1 MKFNQLYASFP
12 RFLETFSPFS
22 GRKRKRDLAENAGD
36 SLSARP
42 TKQAQTAAHHSIPG
56 APAVSH
62 YSNTR
67 VAFVAAQS
75 KGSLPQPADPLREE
89 TSQSA
94 QLAHSRAV
102 AQPAFN
108 TTALIQPARL
118 SAGSAHRQ
126 QSQQPSQVVPT
137 YAY

>member
-42 TKQAQTAAHHSIPG
+42 TKQAQTAAQHSIPG

-62 YSNTR
+62 HSNTR

-94 QLAHSRAV
+94 QLAHNRAV
-102 AQPAFN
+102 AQPAFD
-108 TTALIQPARL
+108 TLLQPARL